1 MPKSVH
7 TPAYHLFRR
16 LLREQRERLGL
27 KQRAL
32 SRVLEEHHTYVNL
45 CESGERQLNIIELRQ
60 WCQALRIS
68 FPDFVKQLDTELTRM
83 EEQQAQ
89 NTPLNGSS
97 IPPGNASTG
106 KDNSTGTT

>member
-7 TPAYHLFRR
+7 TPAYRLFRQ
-16 LLREQRERLGL
+16 LLRAQRERLGL

-68 FPDFVKQLDTELTRM
+68 FPDFVKDLDEALT
-83 EEQQAQ
+83 QQEKENA
-89 NTPLNGSS
+89 PADGSKS
-97 IPPGNASTG
+97 ALPPE
-106 KDNSTGTT
+106 NS